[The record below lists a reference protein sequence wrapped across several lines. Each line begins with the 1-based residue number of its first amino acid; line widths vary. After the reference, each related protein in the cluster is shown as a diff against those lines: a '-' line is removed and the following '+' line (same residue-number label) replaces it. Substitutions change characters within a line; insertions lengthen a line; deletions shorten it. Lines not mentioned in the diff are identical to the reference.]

1 MAVSAFTV
9 ANIKPSLGIDANQ
22 RFIFGLEE
30 APEPLGSFKLD
41 NNFTPIIGTPSQTNA
56 EVRNK
61 AFSGYRWIHTTT
73 STDTYGTYKL
83 QRFLTASPTGVDIMT
98 FNDDGTFII
107 PGIHDA
113 KYIIQTANAALPNAQ
128 SLGALTT
135 GLLKNTV
142 GGITG
147 VLSTSTP
154 GVDYYAPN
162 FPTRLIDD
170 FTDNIDPLAAYG
182 NLGVG
187 LKALDSLTLESPTN
201 TLNVAIG
208 PEALYSFTTGAGNTT
223 VGALAGVKL
232 VTATGNTIT
241 GVSLVNLTAGD
252 HNTISGYAI
261 GNTLTTAN
269 RNCFFGSQIAQGI
282 LGITSLEDCCFI
294 GFQAGTAVSG
304 IIESIA
310 IGTGSHVSGN
320 SSMSIGVMSESTVDS
335 ICIGWHSHA
344 ENESVVIGNEAAN
357 ANQRSVAVG
366 HTAGTNGAYGVSVGW
381 SSEAFGAQATAIGES
396 AEGGGVDSVSVG
408 SQSSA
413 LGNESIAI
421 GKLSKANDSTG
432 TGAVALG
439 KGARADANNAIAIG
453 KDVIVTTANSMALGN
468 AVNVGIGTFA
478 PAYRLDV
485 FPTGGITFNA
495 NAGRIIGVATPS
507 AGTDAANKAYVDSS
521 GVAIANAQF
530 IIRVSDPD
538 LPNAQILGSLA
549 TGIVK
554 NTTTTGVLSIA
565 VAGTDYYSLNNP
577 TKLVDTGGSTNNVA
591 MGKTALSNVI
601 LSGTQNHVFGNGGAL
616 INTGSFNIIVGS
628 TANLLTSGS
637 SNIIIGGLA
646 GEGMGV
652 ANDNVLIGDLCA
664 RNITGSSKNV
674 FIGTEAGRGLQ
685 SGSGSN
691 IGIGYRAGYSA
702 SFSSALMTSCV
713 FLGDTAQPGGADLSN
728 AIAIG
733 AGAVVSLNN
742 SMVLGNGVNVGIG
755 TSSPS
760 QAKLVVSGG
769 VTNVASEFSVI
780 RATGNN
786 NATKIEI
793 ERSGGSGKLY
803 ELRSDDAGA
812 YSIFDRTAAA
822 SRMFI
827 NTSGNIGINMT
838 SSILAKFHVTGGV
851 QNIASE
857 DTCIRATSSSNS
869 AKIELQCT
877 NGSGKLYEI
886 HSANSGGLHI
896 YDRTGNA
903 SRMFINTSGLVG
915 INTFT
920 ATNAQLTVSGGV
932 QNITNEESIIRA
944 VGSTNVS
951 KIELQCTNGSGRLYE
966 FRSANDGALSIV
978 DRTGSAVR
986 FFINTSGQIGIGG
999 LTTPHAPLQFPNVV
1013 TNRQLVLYEAGNN
1026 NFQFHGFGSI
1036 SGGLGYNVNDV
1047 GDSHVFYAGV
1057 NTTTRNEVARF
1068 TGTGDCVIADT
1079 FYGKRPSGTCYM
1091 QANATA
1097 TAVTAGTWTKVAG
1110 TTSSGSLNK
1119 FTMPADNRLQYTD
1132 TRTVTAFVI
1141 ASVTAS
1147 HNVALGSLIGFS
1159 IFKNGVQV
1167 VPSAMFNQ
1175 DPISTSRNA
1184 TCITLVSL
1192 ATNDYIEVF
1201 CNSSANANI
1210 TVSHLTI
1217 DVTTT

>member
-83 QRFLTASPTGVDIMT
+83 QKFLTASPTGVDIMT
-98 FNDDGTFII
+98 FNNDGTFII
-107 PGIHDA
+107 PGVANAAA
-113 KYIIQTANAALPNAQ
+113 KYILQTADADLPNAQ

-135 GLLKNTV
+135 GILKNTV

-147 VLSTSTP
+147 VLSITTP

-162 FPTRLIDD
+162 FPTSLKDD

-182 NLGVG
+182 NLSVG
-187 LKALDSLTLESPTN
+187 LKALDSLTLESPTD

-208 PEALYSFTTGAGNTT
+208 PEALYSLTGGAGNTT

-252 HNTISGYAI
+252 NNTISGYAI

-269 RNCFFGSQIAQGI
+269 RNCFFGSQIARGI

-294 GFQAGTAVSG
+294 GFQAGSSVSG

-310 IGTGSHVSGN
+310 IGSGSTVAGN
-320 SSMSIGVMSESTVDS
+320 SSISIGVMSESTVDS
-335 ICIGWHSHA
+335 VCMGWHSNSA
-344 ENESVVIGNEAAN
+344 NQSVVVGNEASN
-357 ANQRSVAVG
+357 ENQRSVAVG
-366 HTAGTNGAYGVSVGW
+366 HTASTIGADGVAVGW
-381 SSEAFGAQATAIGES
+381 SAQSFGENSTAVGES
-396 AEGGGVDSVSVG
+396 AEAYGVDSVALG
-408 SQSSA
+408 SGSSA
-413 LGNESIAI
+413 LGDESIAI
-421 GKLSKANDSTG
+421 GRGSTANDSTG

-577 TKLVDTGGSTNNVA
+577 TKLIDTGGGTNNVS

-601 LSGTQNHVFGNGGAL
+601 FSGSGNHVFGNGGQL
-616 INTGSFNIIVGS
+616 ITTGSFNHIFGS
-628 TANLLTSGS
+628 TANLLTQGS
-637 SNIIIGGLA
+637 SNIVIGSLA

-702 SFSSALMTSCV
+702 SFSNALMTSCV
-713 FLGDTAQPGGADLSN
+713 FVGDTAQPGGADLSN

-733 AGAVVSLNN
+733 AGAVVSLSN

-760 QAKLVVSGG
+760 QAKLVISGG
-769 VTNVASEFSVI
+769 VANVASEDSCI
-780 RATGNN
+780 RVTGSS
-786 NATKIEI
+786 NATKIELNN
-793 ERSGGSGKLY
+793 STVSTGKLF
-803 ELRSDDAGA
+803 EIGSTNTGGLN
-812 YSIFDRTAAA
+812 IVDRTAVA

-827 NTSGNIGINMT
+827 NTSGNVGVNT
-838 SSILAKFHVTGGV
+838 AASILAKLHVTGGV
-851 QNIASE
+851 QNIANE
-857 DTCIRATSSSNS
+857 DTGIRVTSSSNS

-877 NGSGKLYEI
+877 NGSGRLLEF
-886 HSANSGGLHI
+886 HSDNNGGLNF
-896 YDRTGNA
+896 YDRTGNV
-903 SRMFINTSGLVG
+903 SRMYINS
-915 INTFT
+915 
-920 ATNAQLTVSGGV
+920 
-932 QNITNEESIIRA
+932 
-944 VGSTNVS
+944 
-951 KIELQCTNGSGRLYE
+951 
-966 FRSANDGALSIV
+966 
-978 DRTGSAVR
+978 
-986 FFINTSGQIGIGG
+986 SGQVG
-999 LTTPHAPLQFPNVV
+999 LGNIFTPHAQLQFPNVL
-1013 TNRQLVLYEAGNN
+1013 TNRQLVLWEGANN

-1036 SGGLGYNVNDV
+1036 TGGFGYNIVATT
-1047 GDSHVFYAGV
+1047 DSHVFFAGV

-1068 TGTGDCVIADT
+1068 TGTGDCAIADT

-1097 TAVTAGTWTKVAG
+1097 TAVTGGTWTKVAG
-1110 TTSSGSLNK
+1110 TTTSGSLNK
-1119 FTMPADNRLQYTD
+1119 VTMPANNRLQYTD
-1132 TRTVTAFVI
+1132 TRTVTAYVI
-1141 ASVTAS
+1141 ATVSAYHDVGA
-1147 HNVALGSLIGFS
+1147 GSLIGFS
-1159 IFKNGVQV
+1159 LFKNGVQV

-1175 DPISTSRNA
+1175 DALNTTRN
-1184 TCITLVSL
+1184 TTVITLVSL
-1192 ATNDYIEVF
+1192 ATNDYLEVF

-1210 TVSHLTI
+1210 TVSHLTMDI
-1217 DVTTT
+1217 TTT